1 MEGMVGK
8 GSLKAVCSIFYIISF
23 FLMSPKSG
31 VLNLLPSDN
40 VIQFPY
46 HPYTVPFKI
55 KSENKERG
63 TNTLTARDG
72 KEEASAL

>member
-1 MEGMVGK
+1 
-8 GSLKAVCSIFYIISF
+8 
-23 FLMSPKSG
+23 MSPKSG

-40 VIQFPY
+40 VIQSPY